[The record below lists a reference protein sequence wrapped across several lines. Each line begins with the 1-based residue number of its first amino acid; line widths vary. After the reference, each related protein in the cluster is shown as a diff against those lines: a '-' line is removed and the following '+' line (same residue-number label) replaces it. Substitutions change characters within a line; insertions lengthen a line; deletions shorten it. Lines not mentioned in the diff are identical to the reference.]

1 MITQS
6 FLIGPVNDALRKDM
20 KPWATPQ
27 DSFETLENAYQYR
40 GRIVKR
46 SGYTA
51 LTVGDQVTRLSTD
64 GGTTF
69 LGLPVMGLKNRDL
82 FGIGLQQLIGFDT
95 QKAYLYSGTSFSLL
109 PSVMPVT
116 WSGTDSQF
124 FWTAQYAGAFWAT
137 NSKPGFNGWAVTNFA
152 GSAGVGTAATVNVTF
167 NVTFPLAIN
176 TAAVGD
182 TVYFINLSSGV
193 AANNLIFA
201 VVTAIIVPGV
211 SITVRAIN
219 VPAAFTWT
227 NGAATTGSMLDS
239 TQAVIDQNGVRE
251 DGIRYYAAT
260 SLGNTWV
267 NYNPPLNSVDALV
280 GALLIFPYR
289 GYLVFLNTTEGNES
303 GTQNFPNRAR
313 WTQIGTPYY
322 SEPVPVTPATQTV
335 DPLAAR
341 DDIFGRGGANDAP
354 TNDVIVG
361 AGFIRDILVVY
372 FQKSTWR
379 LRFVN
384 NSQNPFV
391 WERVNVELG
400 VSSTFSTITF
410 DKGLMGIGTRG
421 IVISD
426 ANDTIRFDEKIP
438 DDIFEIR
445 QKNDGLQRVYGIRTF
460 RTRLIYWT
468 FPDATNP
475 SGTFPDKVLVYN
487 YDTKNW
493 SYFDDC
499 FTCFGYNYGATIGYT
514 WDQLTDSWGSYN
526 NITWNSGVTEQGYET
541 VIAGN
546 QQGYVF
552 SLEQTSG
559 TNSPSLFITDIGSGG
574 TSGII
579 TSPNHN
585 LKTDM
590 WIKLTDV
597 LGSTSLDGVS
607 LNGRNF
613 KVGSIIDVNKFYI
626 REFRSIEGPNA
637 IGAIFPTTGTYKVAY
652 VPIIPG
658 SVQINVG
665 ALEFKDITLTGF
677 LNSSGLNSGFIDY
690 QTGELT
696 INFNPPI
703 ASTPIYIRVVSNDS
717 EQQVSSRVLTTG
729 VYLGGGQ
736 ITKISNF
743 DIETKVFNFF
753 KDDKRSRLSKIDFY
767 VDTTKNG
774 QFVCNVLADSSNT
787 IINTPLADN
796 NQSNVV
802 LTSVNPYQFGD
813 GDQTIYRLYCD
824 AWAQTVQLELT
835 MSDQQMAVDAINS
848 EDMQLSALMVTLKRG
863 GRLP

>member
-1 MITQS
+1 MTTQS
-6 FLIGPVNDALRKDM
+6 FLIGPIKDGLRKDV
-20 KPWATPQ
+20 KPWATPE
-27 DSFETLENAYQYR
+27 DSFETLENAYQFR
-40 GRIVKR
+40 GRILR
-46 SGYTA
+46 RPGYTA
-51 LTVGDQVTRLSTD
+51 LNVADQVTRLSTD

-82 FGIGLQQLIGFDT
+82 FGIGLQNLIGFDT
-95 QKAYLYSGTSFSLL
+95 QQAYLYNGTSFSILT
-109 PSVMPVT
+109 SVMPVT
-116 WSGTDSQF
+116 WSGTNSQF

-137 NSKPGFNGWAVTNFA
+137 NSKPGFHGWTVTLFA
-152 GSAGVGTAATVNVTF
+152 GSAGIGTLATVNVTA
-167 NVTFPLAIN
+167 VGN

-182 TVYFINLSSGV
+182 TVYFLNITGP
-193 AANNLIFA
+193 AAPNNLVFA
-201 VVTAIIVPGV
+201 VVTV
-211 SITVRAIN
+211 SGDPVLKVRAIN
-219 VPAAFTWT
+219 VPATFTWT
-227 NGAATTGSMLDS
+227 NGAASTGSMLDNIKS
-239 TQAVIDQNGVRE
+239 IAGQ
-251 DGIRYYAAT
+251 DGIRYYATT

-267 NYNPPLNSVDALV
+267 NYNPPLNSTDVLV

-303 GTQNFPNRAR
+303 GVQNFPNRAR

-335 DPLAAR
+335 DPLSVR

-391 WERVNVELG
+391 WERVNIELG
-400 VSSTFSTITF
+400 CSSTFSTITF

-438 DDIFEIR
+438 DDIFQIR
-445 QKNDGLQRVYGIRTF
+445 QAHDGLQRVYGIRTF
-460 RTRLIYWT
+460 RTRLLYWT
-468 FPDATNP
+468 YPDNTNP
-475 SGTFPDKVLVYN
+475 DGIFPDKVLVFN

-493 SYFDDC
+493 SYFDDT
-499 FTCFGYNYGATIGYT
+499 FTCFGYNYGATIGYI
-514 WDQLTDSWGSYN
+514 WDDLTKPWSSYN
-526 NITWNSGVTEQGYET
+526 NITWNSGVTEKGYET

-559 TNSPSLFITDIGSGG
+559 TNSPSLFISNIGVGI

-579 TSPNHN
+579 TSPDHN

-590 WIKLTDV
+590 WIKITDV
-597 LGSTSLDGVS
+597 LVSTSSDGVS

-613 KVGSIIDVNKFYI
+613 QVFAIDANNFGI
-626 REFRSIEGPNA
+626 SEFSRIDGPNA
-637 IGAIFPTTGTYKVAY
+637 VGTSFPTTGSYFISY

-658 SVQINVG
+658 SVQINIG
-665 ALEFKDITLTGF
+665 ALVFKDTNLDGNLLSTG
-677 LNSSGLNSGFIDY
+677 SNSGFINY

-696 INFNPPI
+696 LNFNPGI
-703 ASTPIYIRVVSNDS
+703 ASTPIYIRVVSYNPD
-717 EQQVSSRVLTTG
+717 QLIVPVPTIG
-729 VYLGGGQ
+729 IYGGSGQ

-743 DIETKVFNFF
+743 DIESKIFNFF

-774 QFVCNVLADSSNT
+774 QFICNVFADSSDT
-787 IINTPLADN
+787 IINAPLPDN
-796 NQSNVV
+796 GQSNVV
-802 LTSVNPYQFGD
+802 LTSVNPYQVGD
-813 GDQTIYRLYCD
+813 GDQTIYRLYAD
-824 AWAQTVQLELT
+824 SWAQTIQLEFL